1 MAAFQ
6 GAVDLG
12 YKYLE
17 TDVHATADG
26 VLVCFHDP
34 VLGRTTEASGLV
46 VKRTLAELG
55 EIDAGYRFDPVH
67 HFPARGRGVAI
78 PSLEELAKTFPDV
91 VITVDLK
98 AAGIEQ
104 LMTDTISRLNLTD
117 RVIVGSFL
125 EKRVRKFRKIAGDR
139 VATSAGP
146 RETARIVFGTKA
158 GMAPRVSADV
168 LQVPEFHRRIHVVN
182 ERVIDI
188 VQSQGKQIHV
198 WTVNDL
204 DEMARFLDLGV
215 DGLVTDRPDL
225 LKELLIERTG
235 TWSVGNG

>member
-1 MAAFQ
+1 MQAFQ
-6 GAVDLG
+6 GAIDLG

-34 VLGRTTEASGLV
+34 ILERTTDETGPV
-46 VKRTLAELG
+46 VARSLEELG
-55 EIDAGYRFDPVH
+55 SIDAGHRFNPVH
-67 HFPARGRGVAI
+67 HFPARGQGLSI
-78 PSLEELAKTFPDV
+78 PSLEELALTFPDV

-98 AAGIEQ
+98 ASGIEQ
-104 LMTDTISRLNLTD
+104 LMADTISRLHLED
-117 RVIVGSFL
+117 RIIVGSFV
-125 EKRVRKFRKIAGDR
+125 EKRVRKFRKIASDR

-146 RETARIVFGTKA
+146 RETARIVFGAKI
-158 GMAPRVSADV
+158 GRMPRVSADV
-168 LQVPEFHRRIHVVN
+168 LQVPEFHGRIHVLN

-215 DGLVTDRPDL
+215 DGIVTDRPDL
-225 LKELLIERTG
+225 LKELLVERTG
-235 TWSVGNG
+235 SWSVGNV